1 MKKKFLKT
9 FILCTVLILLTNC
22 SQKKNEQEVD
32 GKLDKEVQ
40 QADVESQKK
49 ENEKE
54 IKRENDNE
62 KENKKKNQ
70 NKYGNIVKKEFDN
83 LYIVDDISGE
93 QDIYPVIPDIEVL
106 RRNIGGT
113 TVWDIINYE
122 SDDFILTKDK
132 NNNLYLSKTTVAFEK
147 DDTAD
152 SIDITSYIAD
162 MNVNVTNIDLEV
174 LNISYE
180 SDWLIFKVRDENNE
194 VTLVSNWYGEKHLFT
209 RSLEDEPIKEYNI
222 TNVAVIPSNDYLS
235 DRDDYY
241 EIYTYTK
248 EDNNYFLIW
257 DYNWN
262 RVAEY
267 KLPKEIK
274 EVRRIYTSY
283 DLKDSS
289 FYERKKDKIY
299 IQALTTLGDYTVS
312 YEIDLS
318 DDSIKRYD
326 TVRYLKEIMD
336 IEWTFKGNVENLVP
350 AGRVGDVVLIY
361 GHDRYYSG
369 YHNDEYLYGVDMKT
383 GNEIWSVYGGYMGV
397 DYSLS
402 SDKKYIITAVPLDK
416 KIQCIEIETGKIIW
430 EKILNNAY
438 NRGSIKITSIQ
449 DEFIIECA
457 DIPRKNNNR
466 IILGVDQ
473 KTGIILWEKKTD
485 EKDFD
490 VYDSKTG
497 KEVFTIDI
505 PRRGELTYETGEM
518 FGIDHIIGDPI
529 YWSNNNWNN
538 KQWIGFEDGFRLI
551 DLETGVV
558 LQYIRDE
565 ASTLVLLNEEYS
577 ILRTLN
583 EDSYGDKR
591 GHYHKNRDKTEFS
604 LYSNLENKVLWNKD
618 EVFLCATIDDDKLY
632 YITDNKIKSVELA
645 TGNTLWENHFPNN
658 LDDLINIKPLIIN
671 DELFVVYKSII
682 YSFDIESGELLYQVG
697 DYFTQYAWSW
707 GVINNYHL
715 TMYRDGNYLLIG
727 KRRGMMDLII
737 LD

>member
-147 DDTAD
+147 DDTVD

-162 MNVNVTNIDLEV
+162 MNVNVTNIDLDV
-174 LNISYE
+174 IKIAPDSN
-180 SDWLIFKVRDENNE
+180 WLIFKISDNTKKISLISRWND
-194 VTLVSNWYGEKHLFT
+194 EKHLFT
-209 RSLEDEPIKEYNI
+209 HPLNKDSNEEFTINNAAVL
-222 TNVAVIPSNDYLS
+222 TNGDYLS
-235 DRDDYY
+235 DEVDYR

-248 EDNNYFLIW
+248 NHINYLLIW
-257 DYNWN
+257 YADQKTGI
-262 RVAEY
+262 EY
-267 KLPKEIK
+267 KLPEEIK
-274 EVRRIYTSY
+274 EINSIYTSY
-283 DLKDSS
+283 DLKHNRN
-289 FYERKKDKIY
+289 YEGNENKVY
-299 IQALTTLGDYTVS
+299 IQAYTTLGDYTVS

-402 SDKKYIITAVPLDK
+402 SDKKYIITAVSLDK
-416 KIQCIEIETGKIIW
+416 KIQCIEVETGKIIW

-438 NRGSIKITSIQ
+438 DLGSIEITSIQ

-457 DIPRKNNNR
+457 DIPNRNNDL
-466 IILGVDQ
+466 IILGIDQ
-473 KTGIILWEKKTD
+473 KTGVIIWEKKTD
-485 EKDFD
+485 EKEFNA
-490 VYDSKTG
+490 YDSKTG
-497 KEVFTIDI
+497 KEVFAINI
-505 PRRGELTYETGEM
+505 PRRSKVTYETGEM
-518 FGIDHIIGDPI
+518 FRMDHIIGDPI
-529 YWSNNNWNN
+529 YWSNNNGNN
-538 KQWIGFEDGFRLI
+538 KRWIGFEDGFRLI
-551 DLETGVV
+551 DIETGVV
-558 LQYIRDE
+558 HQYIRDE
-565 ASTLVLLNEEYS
+565 NSTLVLLNEEYS

-715 TMYRDGNYLLIG
+715 TMYRDGNYLFIG
-727 KRRGMMDLII
+727 KRSGMMDLII